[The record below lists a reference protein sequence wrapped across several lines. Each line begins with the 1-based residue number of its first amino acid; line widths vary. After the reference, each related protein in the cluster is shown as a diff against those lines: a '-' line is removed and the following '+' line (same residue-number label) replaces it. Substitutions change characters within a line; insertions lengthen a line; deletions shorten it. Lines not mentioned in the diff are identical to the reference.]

1 MDKIKPFSQEKLNEI
16 FKISPSDPERVISR
30 ESGNLEFKESFGWK
44 SLAKYLKTVGAFA
57 NTRGGY
63 IVFGVSNS
71 PHKLVGLNGEN
82 LKSFE
87 VIDSGELTLNLNNHF
102 SPEIQWSLQEYE
114 LQGKTYGI
122 IYVKESD
129 GKPVIC
135 TKDIDKVLKE
145 GDIYYRYRGR
155 TERIKYP
162 ELRAILDEKRTQE
175 QRLWMR
181 HLAKIAK
188 IGVQDTGI
196 FDLQTGQI
204 TGTKNSFY
212 IDESLLSQLSFIKE
226 GQFSEVKGKPTLK
239 VIGNAVVTPHSAM
252 TPVKKQI
259 VKTKGIRVPDIVQA
273 FLNREKVAEPIEYIK
288 QICFENT
295 AFLPVYYFID
305 RARLDV
311 DRTAEI
317 VNSIVS
323 RCPAKTKLNDRLR
336 NKKTQAL
343 KIPANDNASTKKK
356 KDYVQQIVE
365 NRVKAEMAANDSIY
379 CLQAIRGMSPPAI
392 KKNSTY
398 LCLLLKTWFNKHYAT
413 ALGPLADHIRR
424 AICWVDEA
432 LYMKE
437 V

>member
-44 SLAKYLKTVGAFA
+44 SIAKYLKTFGAFA

-87 VIDSGELTLNLNNHF
+87 LIDSGELTLHLNNHF

-114 LQGKTYGI
+114 LRGKIYGI
-122 IYVKESD
+122 VYVKESD
-129 GKPVIC
+129 EKPVIC

-162 ELRAILDEKRTQE
+162 ELRTMLDDKRTQE

-188 IGVQDTGI
+188 IGVQDAGI
-196 FDLQTGQI
+196 FDLQTGQV

-212 IDESLLSQLSFIKE
+212 IDESLLSQLSFIRE
-226 GQFSEVKGKPTLK
+226 GQFSEVRGKPTLK
-239 VIGNAVVTPHSAM
+239 VIGNAVITPHSAIA
-252 TPVKKQI
+252 PVKKQI
-259 VKTKGIRVPDIVQA
+259 VKTKGIRVPDIVLA
-273 FLNREKVAEPIEYIK
+273 FLDREKVVEPIEYIK

-305 RARLDV
+305 RAHLDA
-311 DRTAEI
+311 DRTVEI

-323 RCPAKTKLNDRLR
+323 RCPARTKLNDRIR
-336 NKKTQAL
+336 SRKTQAL
-343 KIPANDNASTKKK
+343 KIPANSKTSTKKK
-356 KDYVQQIVE
+356 KDYVQQIVA
-365 NRVKAEMAANDSIY
+365 NRVSADLAGEDLIY
-379 CLQAIRGMSPPAI
+379 CLQAIRGMPPAAI
-392 KKNSTY
+392 KKNSNY
-398 LCLLLKTWFNKHYAT
+398 LCLLLKKWFNKHYA
-413 ALGPLADHIRR
+413 AAQGPLADHIRR
-424 AICWVDEA
+424 AICWIDEA
-432 LYMKE
+432 IYMRE